1 MLDRLN
7 VVGKHI
13 LNHDID
19 ELVHLIVEHRDDRH
33 IPQEARAERSVLNVI
48 KLESKSME
56 RTRYNHF

>member
-1 MLDRLN
+1 M
-7 VVGKHI
+7 GKHI

-19 ELVHLIVEHRDDRH
+19 ELVHLIVEHSDDRH

-56 RTRYNHF
+56 RTGYNHF